1 MPRTTR
7 FRVHNYQGVCKLYD
21 KESGV
26 HVLTATPILKI
37 QDGANYDGY
46 ILLPV
51 TYMSKGDGNPI
62 PIGLETFLYGVN
74 IHHDEFIYTDRL
86 YSLEVTYALRNIV
99 EVKVT
104 RSHGKRHEF
113 GSCTFIRAIYHRVLQ
128 NGKKRFFCMNGSMI
142 SDPKWLK
149 YHSPEFRTKIWPWY
163 LENRTQYHR
172 I

>member
-7 FRVHNYQGVCKLYD
+7 FRVHNHQGVCKLYD
-21 KESGV
+21 KISGV

-37 QDGANYDGY
+37 QEGANYDGY

-51 TYMSKGDGNPI
+51 TYMGTEDAKFI
-62 PIGLETFLYGVN
+62 PAARETFFYGVN

-86 YSLEVTYALRNIV
+86 YSLDVTHAIRNVV
-99 EVKVT
+99 EAKVT
-104 RSHGKRHEF
+104 RSQGRRYAF
-113 GSCTFIRAIYHRVLQ
+113 GSCTFLRAIYHRVLQ
-128 NGKKRFFCMNGSMI
+128 NGNKRFFCMNEQMI
-142 SDPKWLK
+142 SNPKWLK
-149 YHSPEFRTKIWPWY
+149 YHSSEFRTEIWPWY